1 LLLQIRKIAR
11 RYKSQFEDLTKEM
24 EVERKA
30 AKEKEE
36 AAVAAVTAAAS
47 ASAEIP
53 PETQE
58 QLRDEGRKEVEN
70 KIKEAE
76 NRHSDVVKELT
87 EQVQIHT
94 INVFS
99 LKFFSGW

>member
-1 LLLQIRKIAR
+1 M
-11 RYKSQFEDLTKEM
+11 ED
-24 EVERKA
+24 ERKA

-36 AAVAAVTAAAS
+36 AAAAAAAS
-47 ASAEIP
+47 VQEIP
-53 PETQE
+53 LETQE

-87 EQVQIHT
+87 EQVQIHR
-94 INVFS
+94 INQFP
-99 LKFFSGW
+99 LKFFTGW

>member
-1 LLLQIRKIAR
+1 
-11 RYKSQFEDLTKEM
+11 M
-24 EVERKA
+24 EEERKA

-36 AAVAAVTAAAS
+36 AAVAAVAAAAS
-47 ASAEIP
+47 VQEIP

-87 EQVQIHT
+87 EQVQIHR
-94 INVFS
+94 INQFS
-99 LKFFSGW
+99 LKFFMGW